1 MSPLFRPPLR
11 FLLRL
16 CLGSGLAL
24 AAAAAQAQ
32 GALTAEER
40 AWAAAHPVIKVAASR
55 TYGPFTYV
63 DDSGAVRGLSVD
75 YLNRLRELTGLNLKL
90 QPPMAFADSMQALKS
105 GELDLIMSLR
115 ETDERR
121 TFLSF
126 TRPYIS
132 VPAVLLRR
140 RADGAGAPAPS
151 GAAADELRPG
161 EPVSVSRGYA
171 VGPFLAERFPG
182 NPQQIESDDR
192 SLLRRLAG
200 GEIVAGVMDL
210 AGATYLMRTE
220 GIGNVRVAGD
230 VGFAYDLGVGYRRDW
245 PLLGRILQKGLDQI
259 DAAERQA
266 IADRWIARESERGF
280 WRREVVLAAAGMIGV
295 SLLALGAMW
304 AWNRALARE
313 VAARTAQLQLELA
326 ERRRLQDADSA
337 RAVAEL
343 ANRAKTE
350 FMSQASHEL
359 RTPLNAVLGF
369 AQLLE
374 SDPQRPLDA
383 LQAKRVGHIAD
394 AADHLLVLI
403 DDMMSLSRLEAGN
416 LAVTPRAVE
425 IGPLLRRCVALA
437 APAAGAAGI
446 TVHYDDDDG
455 DADTSDGPGS
465 LPQVLADPVR
475 LEQVLHNLLSNAIK
489 YNRPGGWVRVGAAAS
504 GPAGC
509 RIAVADNGL
518 GMTAE
523 QLAQLFQAFNR
534 LGRHEHEGTG
544 IGLVICKQLMERMG
558 GRIEVE
564 SEAGAGSRFML
575 ELRAVPP
582 ER

>member
-1 MSPLFRPPLR
+1 MSPLFRSPLR
-11 FLLRL
+11 SLLSL
-16 CLGSGLAL
+16 CLGPGLALL
-24 AAAAAQAQ
+24 AAAAALAQ
-32 GALTAEER
+32 GTLTAEER

-63 DDSGAVRGLSVD
+63 DDRGAVRGLSVD
-75 YLNRLRELTGLNLKL
+75 YLNRLRELTGLNLQL

-105 GELDLIMSLR
+105 GELDMIMSLR

-121 TFLSF
+121 AFLSF

-140 RADGAGAPAPS
+140 RADGAGAPAS
-151 GAAADELRPG
+151 AGADELRPG

-182 NPQQIESDDR
+182 NPQKVEPDDR

-200 GEIVAGVMDL
+200 GETAAGVMDL

-230 VGFAYDLGVGYRRDW
+230 VGFAYDLGIGYRRDW

-259 DAAERQA
+259 DQAERQA

-280 WRREVVLAAAGMIGV
+280 WRREVVLAAAGLIGA

-313 VAARTAQLQLELA
+313 IAARTAQLQLELA

-425 IGPLLRRCVALA
+425 IGPLLQRCVALA
-437 APAAGAAGI
+437 SPAAGAANI
-446 TVHYDDDDG
+446 TVHHDDDH
-455 DADTSDGPGS
+455 DAVA
-465 LPQVLADPVR
+465 LPPVLADPVR

-489 YNRPGGWVRVGAAAS
+489 YNRPGGWVRVGATLT
-504 GPAGC
+504 GPETC

-558 GRIEVE
+558 GHIEVE

-575 ELRAVPP
+575 ELRTVPP
-582 ER
+582 EP